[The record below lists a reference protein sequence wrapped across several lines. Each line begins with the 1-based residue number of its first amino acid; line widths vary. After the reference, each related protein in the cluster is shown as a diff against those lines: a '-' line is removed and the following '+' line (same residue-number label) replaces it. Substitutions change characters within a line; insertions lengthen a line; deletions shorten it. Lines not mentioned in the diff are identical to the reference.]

1 MQELINEQQK
11 KATAGYNNI
20 IKEGLKRC
28 GYEFETDEELKE
40 VIERNKI
47 TKSTR
52 FNETIFFAADEPIF
66 KIQALHSSE
75 SKPDGTV
82 LILSEYK
89 LIIA

>member
-11 KATAGYNNI
+11 KAVAAYNEM
-20 IKEGLKRC
+20 IKKGLRNC
-28 GYEFETDEELKE
+28 GYQFETDEEFKQ

-47 TKSTR
+47 TNSIR
-52 FNETIFFAADEPIF
+52 FSETVFFAGDEPIF

-89 LIIA
+89 LIMA